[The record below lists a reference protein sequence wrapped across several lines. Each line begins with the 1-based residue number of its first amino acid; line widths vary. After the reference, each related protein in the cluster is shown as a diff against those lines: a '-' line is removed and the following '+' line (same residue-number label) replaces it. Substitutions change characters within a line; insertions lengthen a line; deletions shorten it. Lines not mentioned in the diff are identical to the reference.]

1 MPTGAQDAIE
11 QHGTEHTEHAD
22 RRTRRHR
29 AARYRAH
36 GATHAE
42 FTLWAVPAP
51 NPPTVHGLR
60 RYCLGDRNTVG
71 NMQSYTTTAVTR
83 GHRVPPNERLVCVYA
98 AAITTEATPMRGA
111 EVGVA
116 VARNHTHVRPRSPT
130 CEHSRT
136 SPEGNVQLSKR
147 SWGALRGGAVE
158 RSYPMLRT
166 SGYPA
171 RPGDFMG
178 PLM

>member
-60 RYCLGDRNTVG
+60 RYCLGDRNTVR
-71 NMQSYTTTAVTR
+71 NIQSYTTTAVTR

-136 SPEGNVQLSKR
+136 SPEGNVQLSK
-147 SWGALRGGAVE
+147 WNGAPFGV
-158 RSYPMLRT
+158 
-166 SGYPA
+166 
-171 RPGDFMG
+171 G
-178 PLM
+178 PWKGHVPCFEPVGIPLAPVILWAH

>member
-11 QHGTEHTEHAD
+11 QHGTEHTEQK
-22 RRTRRHR
+22 
-29 AARYRAH
+29 
-36 GATHAE
+36 THAE

-83 GHRVPPNERLVCVYA
+83 GHRVPPNERLGA

-136 SPEGNVQLSKR
+136 SPEGNVRLSK
-147 SWGALRGGAVE
+147 WNGVPFGV
-158 RSYPMLRT
+158 
-166 SGYPA
+166 
-171 RPGDFMG
+171 G
-178 PLM
+178 PWKGHIPCFEPVGIPLAPVILWAH